1 MTENSDEDQ
10 RSREWEALY
19 EKVKVVLARW
29 GIENIF
35 GKGDY
40 LIVDDDYGWR
50 RQNIEIHTLKML
62 NPAIAA
68 ELQILLVD
76 HTGWEIVI
84 SVDIPGKESWPPMG
98 IVVRRSETMDGLQ
111 RSYLPPEFQN
121 IKF

>member
-1 MTENSDEDQ
+1 MINISDEDQ
-10 RSREWEALY
+10 QGREWELLY
-19 EKVKVVLARW
+19 EKIKVVLARW
-29 GIENIF
+29 GTEDAF

-62 NPAIAA
+62 DPAIAA
-68 ELQILLVD
+68 ELQALLVD
-76 HTGWEIVI
+76 RTDWEIVM

-98 IVVRRSETMDGLQ
+98 IVIRRNEIMDGLQ
-111 RSYLPPEFQN
+111 RSYLPPEIQN